1 MTRSL
6 FASLALLS
14 LGCSTTY
21 VATTPKV
28 FSGRAANVA
37 VDAADFGATRIIE
50 IFMRV
55 GAVEGT
61 ELRLARLNAPQSK
74 PCKGGRD
81 FVTIHKNGTIEHTG
95 PLAVAGSHRLRMNF
109 VAEDEPADAKF
120 VLDLQ
125 FQKQGKLEC
134 IRVPLYGA
142 TFAQEG
148 TP

>member
-1 MTRSL
+1 MTHHSI
-6 FASLALLS
+6 LALVMLS

-28 FSGRAANVA
+28 VSGQAANVA

-55 GAVEGT
+55 GAQEGT
-61 ELRLARLNAPQSK
+61 ELRLARLNAAQSK

-81 FVTIHKNGTIEHTG
+81 FVVIYKDGTVEHTG
-95 PLAVAGSHRLRMNF
+95 PLAVAGSHRLRMSF
-109 VAEDEPADAKF
+109 VVEDEPIDAQF
-120 VLDLQ
+120 ELDLE
-125 FQKQGKLEC
+125 FQKRGKLEC

-142 TFAQEG
+142 TFAAEG